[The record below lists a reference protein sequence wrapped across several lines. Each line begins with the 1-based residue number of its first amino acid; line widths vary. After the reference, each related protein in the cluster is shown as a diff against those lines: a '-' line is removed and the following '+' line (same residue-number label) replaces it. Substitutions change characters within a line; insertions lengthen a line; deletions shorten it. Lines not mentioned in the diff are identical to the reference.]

1 MEKIEILA
9 VMENL
14 NQVFAFI
21 HKGIEDQTMSEKA
34 RLRLDVAV
42 EEIFTNIVNHAYDPE
57 TGPARIRMELLDDPL
72 RVQIIFSDKGK
83 PYNPLNNEEVDV
95 QKKMENREVGGLGIY
110 LLKKYTD
117 GIRYSYE
124 DGQNVVTI
132 EKLLQ

>member
-14 NQVFAFI
+14 DQVFKFI
-21 HKGIEDQTMSEKA
+21 HKGIENQTMSEKA
-34 RLRLDVAV
+34 RIRLDVAV

-83 PYNPLNNEEVDV
+83 PYNPLSNEEVDV